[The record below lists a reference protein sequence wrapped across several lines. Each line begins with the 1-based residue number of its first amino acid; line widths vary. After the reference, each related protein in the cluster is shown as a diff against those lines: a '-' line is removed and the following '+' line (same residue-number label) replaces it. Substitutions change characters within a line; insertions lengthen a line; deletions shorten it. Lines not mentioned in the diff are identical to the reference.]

1 MAEGERDQVL
11 AEFQAFTALEDIDTC
26 IQILESNDWNLMR
39 AVNSVMP
46 GSDGGISPMA
56 GDPPVSQFE
65 DVSPPPYSASS
76 PDNDNNVADT
86 RNFFDASSASECYV
100 AVPSTSNSSP
110 KRRHAGGGPRPR
122 ILNFKVE
129 YRDQNFYFSVG
140 DNEQIGKVKELLS
153 QKIGVPP
160 DKQSLRGWSTRKAR
174 VEDDKIL
181 RELHLP
187 KENTLF
193 LLTPDI
199 QNPTLVK
206 PTCEIEM
213 ENLTEA
219 LNRTYALE
227 IKFTENGAIQQYK
240 LNMPGSKTIGEVK
253 NDVYAL
259 TNLPARHQI
268 WTGWPESAKNDDTM
282 TIGCCGLNYP
292 IHSLELTKANITA
305 RPKRIPPSEAV
316 AEIEISDGDDEM
328 NSIDD
333 DMFDHE
339 DIPSNRGRPTP
350 LMPES
355 VNDEVEALE
364 HFTKEFRERYGETH
378 PVFYVG
384 SLENAIKEALNGKA
398 KDRKLLAVYLHHDG
412 SILSNVFC
420 SQILCSESVVNYLSS
435 NFITWAWDMTHETNC
450 ARLITMATRH
460 FGNVVAGQM
469 RCLKSEQLPMLL
481 VISRAR
487 ATNEVIDMIPGS
499 LSLDELMTRL
509 IHDSE
514 SFQQQQRIDIQE
526 EEEREARETIRREQE
541 EAFKESLAADRKK
554 VEEQKL
560 QQEMEIKKQEEEERQ
575 RREEEERKMAIQ
587 QSAAL
592 QIPDEP
598 EENSEEPVARLRF
611 RTPTGEV
618 KLRRFR
624 ASEPLRNVLFYLTS
638 EGFHIEDYKILTT
651 FPRRDIS
658 QLDAMETLQD
668 LRLYP
673 QETLILEEK

>member
-26 IQILESNDWNLMR
+26 IQILESNEWNLMR

-46 GSDGGISPMA
+46 GSDGGLSSS
-56 GDPPVSQFE
+56 GGEPPPPNFE

-76 PDNDNNVADT
+76 PDNDNNVPDSRT
-86 RNFFDASSASECYV
+86 FFDPSSNLEHYV
-100 AVPSTSNSSP
+100 AVPSTSSSP
-110 KRRHAGGGPRPR
+110 PRRRHAGAGPRPR
-122 ILNFKVE
+122 MLNFKVE
-129 YRDQNFYFSVG
+129 YRDQNHFINVG

-160 DKQSLRGWSTRKAR
+160 DKQNLRGWSTRKTR

-181 RELHLP
+181 RDLHLP
-187 KENTLF
+187 KENNLF

-199 QNPTLVK
+199 PNPTLVQ
-206 PTCEIEM
+206 PTCDVEM
-213 ENLTEA
+213 ENLAEA
-219 LNRTYALE
+219 LNKMYALH
-227 IKFTENGAIQQYK
+227 IKFTENGKIQEYK

-268 WTGWPESAKNDDTM
+268 WTGWPDSAKNDDSM
-282 TIGCCGLNYP
+282 TIGCCGLSFPFHN
-292 IHSLELTKANITA
+292 LELTKANITA
-305 RPKRIPPSEAV
+305 RPKRVPLNEV
-316 AEIEISDGDDEM
+316 VTEIEISDDDDDM
-328 NSIDD
+328 NSIED
-333 DMFDHE
+333 DMFDNE

-469 RCLKSEQLPMLL
+469 RCLKAEQLPMLL

-541 EAFKESLAADRKK
+541 EAFEESLAADRKK
-554 VEEQKL
+554 VEEQRL

-575 RREEEERKMAIQ
+575 RKEEEQRKMAIQ

-598 EENSEEPVARLRF
+598 PENSEEPVARLRF
-611 RTPTGEV
+611 RTPTGDI

-624 ASEPLRNVLFYLTS
+624 ATEPLKHVLFYLTS
-638 EGFHIEDYKILTT
+638 EGFHMEDYKILTT

-658 QLDAMETLQD
+658 QLDESETLQD
-668 LRLYP
+668 LKLYP